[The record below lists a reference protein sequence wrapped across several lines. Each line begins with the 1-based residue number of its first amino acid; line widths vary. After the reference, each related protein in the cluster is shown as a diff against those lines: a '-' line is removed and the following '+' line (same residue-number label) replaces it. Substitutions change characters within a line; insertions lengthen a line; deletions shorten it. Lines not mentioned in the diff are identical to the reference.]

1 MQSSRSP
8 STLSRCLIRSRRSRG
23 CGAILPRL
31 EPRHGLRRDGTQTVF
46 IRTSSRAS
54 RTIFTK
60 SVSLTGMSRPDN
72 LVIDQDFC
80 LKIID
85 FDLAMQVDGDEEV
98 NDQCGTER
106 WIAPEFEKKVDV

>member
-1 MQSSRSP
+1 
-8 STLSRCLIRSRRSRG
+8 
-23 CGAILPRL
+23 
-31 EPRHGLRRDGTQTVF
+31 
-46 IRTSSRAS
+46 
-54 RTIFTK
+54 
-60 SVSLTGMSRPDN
+60 MSRPDN